1 MGRAEGKV
9 VLITGAASGLG
20 KADAQRLAEEGA
32 KLTLTDINRAEGEK
46 LANEIGGPVIFVEQD
61 VSEEESWESVVAL
74 AVKEFGR
81 LDALVNNAGIAP
93 ISNIEETSTE
103 EWRKVMGVH
112 LDGTFFGCRA
122 AIPEITRSGGGSI
135 INMSSIAALLGLSH
149 YLSYSAAKGAI
160 RSMTKSIAMHCLE
173 AKNNIRCNSIHPGS
187 ISTPMVHNALEK
199 LAGFKLMEQDDPERV
214 RKEMRIGEPLDIANM
229 VLFLVSDES
238 KHMNGAEL
246 VIDQGATIGQPNR

>member
-1 MGRAEGKV
+1 MRLAGKRAFVTGGRQGIGLGIVNAFLAQGAEVTTCGRSARPDDLPQDVAWFELDVSNATDVTRVRAEV
-9 VLITGAASGLG
+9 GA
-20 KADAQRLAEEGA
+20 
-32 KLTLTDINRAEGEK
+32 TDI
-46 LANEIGGPVIFVEQD
+46 
-61 VSEEESWESVVAL
+61 
-74 AVKEFGR
+74 
-81 LDALVNNAGIAP
+81 LVNNAGVQV
-93 ISNIEETSTE
+93 EKTVVDSTDAD
-103 EWRKVMGVH
+103 WDLVMEANARGV
-112 LDGTFFGCRA
+112 FNMCRA
-122 AIPEITRSGGGSI
+122 FIPYMNAGGSI